1 MKHEIQDF
9 PRLTI
14 ERLSNGLIRFEDDSC
29 MDGPQLIDAHPC
41 QVQIA
46 ASMLGF
52 TVPDKARQSLKR
64 AHDRIKAL
72 SEQAAELEG
81 LLDHALNVQ
90 DLDVTP
96 ERKAAQFI
104 ALNLSQVV
112 QDLADIQAPDLEPMP
127 DAPSNQGGQLTLPV

>member
-1 MKHEIQDF
+1 MTTKQTF
-9 PRLTI
+9 PSVTI
-14 ERLSNGLIRFEDDSC
+14 EALPNGLLRLEDPTYSE
-29 MDGPQLIDAHPC
+29 GGIIDLHPA
-41 QVQIA
+41 QVQVMA
-46 ASMLGF
+46 AMVGF
-52 TVPDKARQSLKR
+52 TMPDKARQSLKR

-96 ERKAAQFI
+96 EWKAAQFI

-112 QDLADIQAPDLEPMP
+112 QELTDLQAPDLEPMQ